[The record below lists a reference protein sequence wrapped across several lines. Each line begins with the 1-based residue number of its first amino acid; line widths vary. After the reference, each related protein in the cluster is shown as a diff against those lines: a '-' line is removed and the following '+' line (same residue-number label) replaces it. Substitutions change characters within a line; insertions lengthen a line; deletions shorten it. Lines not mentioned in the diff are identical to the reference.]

1 MKPNFQEIIYFS
13 APHPAKIFILYAYDS
28 PLTSLTSLNVSY
40 FHLHHTR
47 HNKLFTLKNEK
58 MKNIF
63 SFSENDIFSI
73 VKTEKKF
80 YLPWIALFQCCYLLT
95 LIVYL
100 NMCSNP
106 TNRKIKSCHCSE
118 TEINYDV
125 ITQIMTI
132 KKF

>member
-63 SFSENDIFSI
+63 SFSENDIFFLLS
-73 VKTEKKF
+73 KQKKNS
-80 YLPWIALFQCCYLLT
+80 IALGSHHFNTVIINTHSVFEHVFQP
-95 LIVYL
+95 
-100 NMCSNP
+100 NKQ
-106 TNRKIKSCHCSE
+106 KIKSCHWSE
-118 TEINYDV
+118 IEINYDV
-125 ITQIMTI
+125 ITQNLTI